1 MKTPS
6 FFEGVLLAVVA
17 SISADVLFVAL
28 RWLMPVGQAPGLL
41 IAGLSFAYCVYLLV
55 RSRERVGR
63 MTVLAVWIALSGTV
77 WLWSPPLPL
86 FLLIHL
92 GMVWLVRSLYFQTG
106 LVAALADLA
115 LSGFGLAAAL
125 WAVTTSGSLLLAV
138 WCFFLVQALFVA
150 IPNGKGRTQAP
161 VESVA
166 DDRFQQAYR
175 TAEAAL
181 RKIAT
186 GPSF

>member
-1 MKTPS
+1 MKTPG

-17 SISADVLFVAL
+17 SVSADVLFVAL
-28 RWLMPVGQAPGLL
+28 CWLLPVEQALGLL
-41 IAGLSFAYCVYLLV
+41 IVGLSFAYCAYLLI
-55 RSRERVGR
+55 RSHERVGR
-63 MTVLAVWIALSGTV
+63 MTALAVWIALSGAV
-77 WLWSPPLPL
+77 WFWSPPLPL

-106 LVAALADLA
+106 LIAALADLA

-125 WAVTTSGSLLLAV
+125 WAVTVSGSLLLAV

-150 IPNGKGRTQAP
+150 IPNGKNQAKAP
-161 VESVA
+161 AECVA

-181 RKIAT
+181 RKIA
-186 GPSF
+186 SV